1 MKTIIIILLFSDT
14 LNLKLKTII
23 PKSHKTVYIF
33 KDGKNKLKLVSNSTY
48 NFNDSI
54 KIVK

>member
-14 LNLKLKTII
+14 INLKLKTII
-23 PKSHKTVYIF
+23 PKSNKTVYIF
-33 KDGKNKLKLVSNSTY
+33 KDKKNKLKLVSNSTY
-48 NFNDSI
+48 NFSDSI